1 MPPVD
6 FRLLGAL
13 AVTDGTE
20 VLPIARGAQRAVLA
34 VLLLNAN
41 HVVAT
46 EDIIDELWGEPP
58 PTARA
63 SVQNS
68 VMRLRQALGNHAT
81 RLVTRPAGYEMT
93 VSPGEV
99 DVARFE
105 HLIASGWLAIRRGD
119 WTLALDQL
127 GTALALWR
135 GRPFTDVP
143 ASRRALNEGHRL
155 TEMRLAATEAR
166 AEAAINLGRYGQAI
180 ADLTR
185 LTHDEPLR
193 ERAHA
198 LLMTALCCEGQRGA
212 ALAEYQVA
220 RKALREQGLD
230 PGWDLREL
238 QHRILRGEPL
248 LDTPGSARPSPP
260 GAGTPP
266 LAAASGTASPA

>member
-1 MPPVD
+1 VD
-6 FRLLGAL
+6 FRLLGSL
-13 AVTDGTE
+13 SVSNGTDA
-20 VLPIARGAQRAVLA
+20 LPIPRGAQRAVLA

-41 HVVAT
+41 HVVTT
-46 EDIIDELWGEPP
+46 EDIIDELWGSPP

-63 SVQNS
+63 SVQNN
-68 VMRLRQALGNHAT
+68 VMRLRQALGTHAS

-93 VSPGEV
+93 VSPGEL

-105 HLIASGWLAIRRGD
+105 HLVACGWLAIRRGE
-119 WTLALDQL
+119 WVLALDQL
-127 GTALALWR
+127 GAALALWH
-135 GRPFTDVP
+135 GRPFADVP

-166 AEAAINLGRYGQAI
+166 AEADINLGRYGQAI

-212 ALAEYQVA
+212 ALAAYQVA
-220 RKALREQGLD
+220 RNALRDQGLD

-248 LDTPGSARPSPP
+248 LAAPGPARSAPLA
-260 GAGTPP
+260 AGTPP
-266 LAAASGTASPA
+266 VAAASGTATPA

>member
-1 MPPVD
+1 MD

-13 AVTDGTE
+13 SVSNGTDA
-20 VLPIARGAQRAVLA
+20 LPIARGAQRAVLA

-41 HVVAT
+41 YVVTT

-63 SVQNS
+63 SVQNN
-68 VMRLRQALGNHAT
+68 VMRLRRTLGNQAS
-81 RLVTRPAGYEMT
+81 RLVTHSDGYEIR
-93 VSPGEV
+93 VSQGEL
-99 DVARFE
+99 DIARFE
-105 HLIASGWLAIRRGD
+105 HLVASGWLAIRRVD
-119 WTLALDQL
+119 WALALDQL
-127 GTALALWR
+127 GAALALWR

-155 TEMRLAATEAR
+155 TEMRLAAIEAL
-166 AEAAINLGRYGQAI
+166 AQADINLGRYGQAI

-212 ALAEYQVA
+212 ALAVYQVA
-220 RKALREQGLD
+220 RNALREQGLD

-248 LDTPGSARPSPP
+248 LATPGSVRPSPP
-260 GAGTPP
+260 DAV
-266 LAAASGTASPA
+266 ASRTASPA

>member
-1 MPPVD
+1 MD

-13 AVTDGTE
+13 TVSNGTDA
-20 VLPIARGAQRAVLA
+20 LPIARGAQRAVLA

-41 HVVAT
+41 HVVTT

-68 VMRLRQALGNHAT
+68 VMRLRHALGNQSS
-81 RLVTRPAGYEMT
+81 RLVTRSAGYEMT
-93 VSPGEV
+93 VIPGEL
-99 DVARFE
+99 DVAQFE
-105 HLIASGWLAIRRGD
+105 LLVASGWLAIRRGD
-119 WTLALDQL
+119 WVLALDQL
-127 GTALALWR
+127 DAALSLWR

-166 AEAAINLGRYGQAI
+166 AEADINLGRYGQAI

-198 LLMTALCCEGQRGA
+198 LLMTALCYQGQRGA
-212 ALAEYQVA
+212 ALAAYQVA
-220 RKALREQGLD
+220 RNALRDQGLD

-238 QHRILRGEPL
+238 QHRILRGEQVAANSGH
-248 LDTPGSARPSPP
+248 TQQSR
-260 GAGTPP
+260 AGTAPSP
-266 LAAASGTASPA
+266 LAASATAAPA